1 MRERGIKVA
10 KIKLILCDIDDTL
23 VHKELHLNEKVIR
36 IIREV
41 QQEGFFFY
49 IGNRAHALQ
58 GTELC

>member
-1 MRERGIKVA
+1 MA

-41 QQEGFFFY
+41 QQEGFFL
-49 IGNRAHALQ
+49 HWQQ
-58 GTELC
+58 GACLTGHRTLLRRQG

>member
-1 MRERGIKVA
+1 MA